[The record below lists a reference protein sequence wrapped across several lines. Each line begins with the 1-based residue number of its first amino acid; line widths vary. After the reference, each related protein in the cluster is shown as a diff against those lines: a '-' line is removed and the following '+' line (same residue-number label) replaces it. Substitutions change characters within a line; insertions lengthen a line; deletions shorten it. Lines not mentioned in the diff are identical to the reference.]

1 MSSRLWISTQEAAEF
16 HDWGKMEFYEYPPKP
31 WLALLAEAS
40 ETECDL
46 VGSLV
51 KYESESRMTAA
62 QVSRIS
68 RHFKVNGR
76 LTAHRR

>member
-1 MSSRLWISTQEAAEF
+1 MSSHLQISTQEAAEF
-16 HDWGKMEFYEYPPKP
+16 HDWGKMEFYEYPPRP
-31 WLALLAEAS
+31 WPALLAEAS

-51 KYESESRMTAA
+51 RYESESRMAAA

-68 RHFKVNGR
+68 RHHKVNSR
-76 LTAHRR
+76 LTACRR